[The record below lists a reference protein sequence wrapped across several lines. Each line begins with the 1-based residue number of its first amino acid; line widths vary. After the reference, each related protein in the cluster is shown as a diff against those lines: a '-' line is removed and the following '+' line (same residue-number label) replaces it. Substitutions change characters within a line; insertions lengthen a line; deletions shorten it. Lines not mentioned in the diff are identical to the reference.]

1 MTAPR
6 PIALELLTE
15 AEAIRRIHGR
25 DSDVRAWLRGLL
37 GVRRRGPT
45 GSVLYDWRAVVASM
59 PLADEPPPEQ
69 ERPNTRQSVTQ
80 QGRRRTLRAR

>member
-25 DSDVRAWLRGLL
+25 DSDVRAGQRVPRSALDLIADSDDF
-37 GVRRRGPT
+37 V
-45 GSVLYDWRAVVASM
+45 WRA
-59 PLADEPPPEQ
+59 E
-69 ERPNTRQSVTQ
+69 
-80 QGRRRTLRAR
+80 